1 MTQQII
7 RIRAAILDTKNLTLY
22 CEDGKSIVIKQGD
35 PRLKKILDSAIPQI
49 QEKQYA
55 DVDIH
60 SVTVNAYTDF
70 EKQSNGVVRFFRV
83 AKEKIA
89 SLFGTKEHDEDQKVS
104 AMTDAQTRDA
114 IEDIMAHAIP
124 TTDARFSEDG
134 LNTQEPIVDGT
145 HSNGAMKTPKEHTST
160 SSAETMVAVVGGK
173 MIPGVEKIKNQF
185 SRAAAL
191 GSTQGV
197 ENFLKR
203 LGAVIH
209 ERKHSVDDLLKFM
222 ERADM
227 PIADDGSIIIFK
239 VLRTKDDVY
248 VDCHT
253 GKVKQWIGAYVCMDP
268 KLVDPNRR
276 NECSNGLH
284 VARRGYIREFSGDVC
299 TIGKLAPEDV
309 IAVPEYDANKM
320 RVCGYHILGEL
331 TSVQHNLLR
340 NGKAITDDPDGA
352 VLLGNVM
359 RGNHIAK
366 TDVVEITGNHGEG
379 VRVKNLI
386 PKKTVPLPTAEPA
399 QALKDDPVLVD
410 APADPNEVQR
420 KVTNLSRREQAVKL
434 SQEFE
439 ANPCQ
444 QTYDALIAFKR
455 SSKTSWEKLG
465 ITEPMDLNDQI
476 LVNQVNADVLEPEPE
491 PVAAE
496 PLTNRERVQALLPI
510 TTKAQAEAVL
520 AIKRQCKKSW
530 EHLGVSETDM
540 SNIYTLIG

>member
-22 CEDGKSIVIKQGD
+22 REDGEPIVIKQGD

-49 QEKQYA
+49 QEKGYA
-55 DVDIH
+55 DVDVH

-145 HSNGAMKTPKEHTST
+145 HSNGDVKTPKEHTST

-253 GKVKQWIGAYVCMDP
+253 GKVKQWVGAYVCMDP
-268 KLVDPNRR
+268 SLVDPNRR

-331 TSVQHNLLR
+331 TPAQHNLLR
-340 NGKAITDDPDGA
+340 NGKPITDDPDGA

-386 PKKTVPLPTAEPA
+386 PKKTVPMPTAEPA
-399 QALKDDPVLVD
+399 QALKDDPLLID

-420 KVTNLSRREQAVKL
+420 KVTNLSRRDQAVKL

-465 ITEPMDLNDQI
+465 ITEPMDPAKFDFSPPEPEP
-476 LVNQVNADVLEPEPE
+476 EPEPE

-496 PLTNRERVQALLPI
+496 PLTNRERVQALLPV

-540 SNIYTLIG
+540 ANIYTLIG